1 MPSVCGRRATATRS
15 RVRASPPAL
24 ATARAVTPAPGQ
36 EVELGGSY
44 RVSKNLDV
52 TAGVRY
58 SSDDRLGPLTN
69 EQRDNQA
76 VYVGTQFRF

>member
-1 MPSVCGRRATATRS
+1 MSNVAPDPVG
-15 RVRASPPAL
+15 ASP
-24 ATARAVTPAPGQ
+24 RAVAPAPGQ
-36 EVELGGSY
+36 EVDLSGSY
-44 RVSKNLDV
+44 RVSRNIDV